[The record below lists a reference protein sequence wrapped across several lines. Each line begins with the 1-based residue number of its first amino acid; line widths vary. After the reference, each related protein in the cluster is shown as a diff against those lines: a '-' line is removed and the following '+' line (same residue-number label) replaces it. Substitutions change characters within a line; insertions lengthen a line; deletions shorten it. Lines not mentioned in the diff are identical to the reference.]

1 MTIPKN
7 SITPPAASTAASA
20 TSNAS
25 SSAASPPAT
34 TTPRGNSV
42 TRTTLWLVA
51 AVSVITAIAYA
62 TGTNQIDA
70 IRMTLR
76 TTARMSLGLFLLA
89 FTAAALA
96 QLFPSGATQ
105 WLRRH
110 RRSLGLGFAASHSW
124 HLLAIIS
131 LAKLHPATFAA
142 LTNPVTIISGSITY
156 ALIFAMAATSFDVTA
171 RAIGPRAWR
180 WLHTI
185 GAWFIWVSFLI
196 AEGKRIPGNPF
207 YALPFALVLI
217 AVALKFAA
225 RQKAKVAT

>member
-1 MTIPKN
+1 MTTPQH
-7 SITPPAASTAASA
+7 SITPPAA
-20 TSNAS
+20 
-25 SSAASPPAT
+25 
-34 TTPRGNSV
+34 GNSV
-42 TRTTLWLVA
+42 TRTTLWLVF
-51 AVSVITAIAYA
+51 AVSAITVIAYA
-62 TGTNQIDA
+62 MGANQLEA

-96 QLFPSGATQ
+96 QLFPSDATQ

-110 RRSLGLGFAASHSW
+110 RRSFGLAFAASHSW

-142 LTNPVTIISGSITY
+142 LTNPGTIISGSITY
-156 ALIFAMAATSFDVTA
+156 ALIFAMAATSFDATV
-171 RAIGPRAWR
+171 RAIGPRGWR

-196 AEGKRIPGNPF
+196 AEGKRIPGNTG
-207 YALPFALVLI
+207 YALPVVLLLA
-217 AVALKFAA
+217 AVALKIAA
-225 RQKAKVAT
+225 RQKAKVAA